1 MQGFV
6 RVKSLENKSVK
17 KYFAERE
24 RARADVGA
32 GATRSGS
39 PERKRVRF
47 KTDAALE
54 AGAYTCPHCCEIRIT
69 LSALIDSR

>member
-1 MQGFV
+1 VVGHGTRRDTVQGFV

-54 AGAYTCPHCCEIRIT
+54 KFGRKAACIT
-69 LSALIDSR
+69 APL